1 MKRRTKKKLTFP
13 SCLDLSGVCER
24 EIEIER
30 ERERTRLIFAKKKKK
45 SLRCDDQSAA
55 GVSDSGLI

>member
-30 ERERTRLIFAKKKKK
+30 ERKDEINLCKKKKK
-45 SLRCDDQSAA
+45 EFAL
-55 GVSDSGLI
+55 

>member
-30 ERERTRLIFAKKKKK
+30 ERKDEINLCKKKRK

>member
-1 MKRRTKKKLTFP
+1 MKRRTKKKFTFP

-30 ERERTRLIFAKKKKK
+30 ERKDEINLCKKKKK
-45 SLRCDDQSAA
+45 RVCAVMTKARPGCQIQ
-55 GVSDSGLI
+55 V

>member
-1 MKRRTKKKLTFP
+1 MKRQTKKKLTFP

-30 ERERTRLIFAKKKKK
+30 ERERTRLIFAKKKKRVCAVMTK
-45 SLRCDDQSAA
+45 ARPGCQIQ
-55 GVSDSGLI
+55 V